1 MDEEKKELAEEPVEA
16 AAGDIQQAG
25 AASEGAA
32 GDEQQAAAAS
42 EGAAGD
48 GADEQQDE
56 KKGFAA
62 FLADKKRL
70 AIIAG
75 LAVLVILV
83 LGLGIAF
90 GRSGSGTQAN
100 MTLAQTDE
108 ERQPQKDQE
117 TSGTDASKAVSS
129 DNDDAKAPTP
139 AVSDESEIQSE
150 PETTLNEEECTTET
164 SEEQRETTKDSATT
178 KASDETEETIKQQE
192 TTKVPETTKAPETAK
207 APETTAAI
215 PATTPSAV
223 KPVQTEG
230 GTPYGNHGKLTVS
243 GTNILDQN
251 GDLYQLR
258 GVSTHGIGWFPD
270 YVNKAAFQTMRDEWG
285 INVVRIAMYTAE
297 YNGYCAGGDQT
308 WLKNLV
314 DTGVQAAT
322 ELGLYVI
329 IDWHILSDG
338 NPNTNKASSLAF
350 FKEISAKYAS
360 YGNVL
365 YEICNEPNGG
375 VSWSEIK
382 SYAEEVIPV
391 IRANAKDAVIIVGT
405 PTWSQDVD
413 QAAANPITGQIN
425 IMYTLH
431 FYAATHKDDLRNK
444 MTNAIAAGLPVFVSE
459 YGICDSSGNG
469 GIDEASANA
478 WVSVMN
484 QNHVSYCI
492 WNLSN
497 KSETSALINS
507 GCTKTSGWVSSD
519 LSASGRW
526 FVNMMKGSLDNLGTT
541 QSGGSQSQTQ
551 AATQQQTQATTQ
563 TEYVA
568 PTTQAPQQAS
578 GGNCSVQ
585 AKNTNSWGDASQGYH
600 MQLDIDIQ
608 NTGSSAITG
617 WKAVLTFSGSVE
629 IENSWNG
636 TMSVNG
642 STITITSDADW
653 NATLQPGSSVQ
664 PGLIVKSASEVK
676 LTGCS
681 IQ

>member
-1 MDEEKKELAEEPVEA
+1 MDEEKKELAEEPVET
-16 AAGDIQQAG
+16 
-25 AASEGAA
+25 AA

-48 GADEQQDE
+48 GTDEQQDE

-62 FLADKKRL
+62 LLADKKRL
-70 AIIAG
+70 AIIAV
-75 LAVLVILV
+75 LAALVILA

-90 GRSGSGTQAN
+90 GRNGSGTQAN
-100 MTLAQTDE
+100 LTLTQADKENLLAGDQTAASADGSENIAEQASAPDISGGSKEQEEQALTSTDE
-108 ERQPQKDQE
+108 SDISAADDTSPESSESEQEQKETEKQP
-117 TSGTDASKAVSS
+117 GTDPAAT
-129 DNDDAKAPTP
+129 KAP
-139 AVSDESEIQSE
+139 DE
-150 PETTLNEEECTTET
+150 
-164 SEEQRETTKDSATT
+164 
-178 KASDETEETIKQQE
+178 QQE
-192 TTKVPETTKAPETAK
+192 TTAKPQDITDAPEEATA
-207 APETTAAI
+207 APATTTAA
-215 PATTPSAV
+215 SA

-270 YVNKAAFQTMRDEWG
+270 YVSKAAFQTMRDEWG

-391 IRANAKDAVIIVGT
+391 IRANAKDAIIIVGT

-413 QAAANPITGQIN
+413 QAAANPITGQNN

-444 MTNAIAAGLPVFVSE
+444 MTSAIAAGLPVFVSE
-459 YGICDSSGNG
+459 YGICDSSGSG

-484 QNHVSYCI
+484 QYHVSYCI

-497 KSETSALINS
+497 KSETSALLNS
-507 GCTKTSGWVSSD
+507 ECTKTSGWVSSD
-519 LSASGRW
+519 LSASGKW
-526 FVNMMKGSLDNLGTT
+526 FVNMMKGSLDNPGTT
-541 QSGGSQSQTQ
+541 QSGSSQSQTQ

-568 PTTQAPQQAS
+568 PATQAPQQAS

-585 AKNTNSWGDASQGYH
+585 AKNTNSWVDASQGYH

-608 NTGSSAITG
+608 NTGSSAVTG
-617 WKAVLTFSGSVE
+617 WKVVLTFSGSVE

-642 STITITSDADW
+642 STVTITSDADW